1 MFVDVRQLPDGKTV
15 QTDICI
21 VGGGLAG
28 ITLAKEFL
36 GMPLRVGVLESG
48 GLEPAADTEAL
59 NDVILAGERRLSLDF
74 SRARFLGGTT
84 NLWSG
89 HHSPLNVTQLA
100 PRDWV
105 PDSEWPID
113 AAELAPFLRRAEP
126 YLQLSGLD
134 FNVETWAAATPDFAA
149 VRLPRQSAKRR
160 RRPSSA
166 SVSPALSMHG
176 RGVPSSSEVTSR
188 YAGPILSAN
197 SAPSSAETSPSG
209 SVSPISFDIS

>member
-1 MFVDVRQLPDGKTV
+1 MRKVPKTPSNSPISAGSCVSMPETLKVFHSQTGSKTV

-48 GLEPAADTEAL
+48 GLEPAAATEAL

-100 PRDWV
+100 PRDW
-105 PDSEWPID
+105 I
-113 AAELAPFLRRAEP
+113 
-126 YLQLSGLD
+126 
-134 FNVETWAAATPDFAA
+134 
-149 VRLPRQSAKRR
+149 
-160 RRPSSA
+160 
-166 SVSPALSMHG
+166 
-176 RGVPSSSEVTSR
+176 
-188 YAGPILSAN
+188 
-197 SAPSSAETSPSG
+197 
-209 SVSPISFDIS
+209 